1 MEIIDS
7 PEKIKFYLQGLQDS
21 KTIALIPTM
30 GRLHNAHI
38 ELIKNGEKR
47 ADITIVSNFINTIQF
62 SLNEKPDQYPQNF
75 DHNKEICTNY
85 GADVLFIPSVNSFYP
100 SGFSTFIQEENLSK
114 KLSGPSRQTL
124 FKGYATG
131 IAILLNLIKPH
142 FLILGQKDIHQTN
155 LIKKIINDLMYSTQ
169 VIVNEIVRENDGL
182 ACSSSNQF
190 LEDFQRQ
197 DARKIFEAIQKA
209 KIMVENGT
217 KSVERII
224 AEVTHHLTHSLRLR
238 IVYVAIVNPETMEP
252 MAIINPGKSLL
263 TISVWVDQ
271 VRLNDNTIL

>member
-7 PEKIKFYLQGLQDS
+7 LEKIKSFLQTIENS

-30 GRLHNAHI
+30 GKLHKGHI
-38 ELIKNGEKR
+38 ELIKNAKKR
-47 ADITIVSNFINTIQF
+47 ADITIVSNFINSIQF
-62 SLNEKPDQYPQNF
+62 GLNERPDKYPQNF
-75 DHNKEICTNY
+75 DHNKEICETY
-85 GADVLFIPSVNSFYP
+85 GTDILFIPIASDLYP
-100 SGFSTFIQEENLSK
+100 PGFSTYIQEENLSK
-114 KLSGPSRQTL
+114 KLSGPSRQNL

-131 IAILLNLIKPH
+131 IIILLNLIKPH

-155 LIKKIINDLMYSTQ
+155 LIKKIVHDLMYSTQ
-169 VIVNEIVRENDGL
+169 VVVNDIVRDHDGL
-182 ACSSSNQF
+182 AFSTSNQF

-197 DARKIFEAIQKA
+197 DAKKIFEAIQKA
-209 KIMVENGT
+209 KIMVENGI

-238 IVYVAIVNPETMEP
+238 IVYVAIVNPETMES
-252 MAIINPGKSLL
+252 MTIINPGKSLL

-271 VRLNDNTIL
+271 TRLNDNTIL